1 MIIVIIIVIIMITI
15 TTSIIYW
22 SMCTLLMCYTSLS
35 ILLMILLLNLSESFP
50 FFEKSN
56 AARFLTY
63 AFSQNRIDFQMND
76 RCSRY
81 EQNIFK
87 ENGGKEKMNCIEK
100 LPDLSSFLRSRIV
113 WNTKQTPIFE

>member
-1 MIIVIIIVIIMITI
+1 
-15 TTSIIYW
+15 
-22 SMCTLLMCYTSLS
+22 MCTLLMCHTSLS
-35 ILLMILLLNLSESFP
+35 ILLMILLLNLSESCR
-50 FFEKSN
+50 FFKKSN